1 MARETKVG
9 LLAGLAFIICFAI
22 ILANRGRQDPPVPP
36 RSQLTDGG
44 ASVPS
49 AVQQTAT
56 RVGLNPSEHQRQS
69 TNGRLVPPTST
80 PPEAAVARLDRPTS
94 NPSATSGADLL
105 LPESGAGGA
114 RPIAGNLVDGG
125 TSAGNQPAERALTS
139 HAQDDLARR
148 QELERLLRGSG
159 QGLGIPGSDSTTNGG
174 LNPQS
179 GTPPAP
185 VSSTKS
191 VQYTVA
197 PGDTL
202 SKIALAHF
210 GNKSRTSVN
219 TIFDANRSTLAS
231 PDDLKAGLVLSLP
244 VVEGMVRLVKSE
256 PPKVSSPTS
265 SKTEEAK
272 NHPTKKSAE
281 QPAATYRW
289 YQVKKND
296 RYSSIAREQL
306 GNAGRWRELHELNK
320 DKFPN
325 PQSIRE
331 GVRIK
336 LPAAKVLASAEGRR

>member
-22 ILANRGRQDPPVPP
+22 ILANRGRQDPPAPP
-36 RSQLTDGG
+36 RSYLTDGG
-44 ASVPS
+44 ANVPG
-49 AVQQTAT
+49 AVQQTAS
-56 RVGLNPSEHQRQS
+56 RAGPNPSEPDRRS
-69 TNGRLVPPTST
+69 PNGRLVPPTST
-80 PPEAAVARLDRPTS
+80 PPEAVVARLDRPTS
-94 NPSATSGADLL
+94 NPPATSGADLL
-105 LPESGAGGA
+105 LPESLAGGIS
-114 RPIAGNLVDGG
+114 PIVGNLIDGG
-125 TSAGNQPAERALTS
+125 ASAGHQAAERALTS
-139 HAQDDLARR
+139 RTQDDLVRR
-148 QELERLLRGSG
+148 QELERR
-159 QGLGIPGSDSTTNGG
+159 LGIPEPDSTTNGG
-174 LNPQS
+174 PNPQS
-179 GTPPAP
+179 GSPPQP
-185 VSSTKS
+185 GSTTKS
-191 VQYTVA
+191 VPYTVA

-219 TIFDANRSTLAS
+219 AIFDFNRSTLAS

-244 VVEGMVRLVKSE
+244 IVEGMVRLVKSD
-256 PPKVSSPTS
+256 PPKANAPTP

-272 NHPTKKSAE
+272 SRATKKSAE
-281 QPAATYRW
+281 PTSATYRW

-296 RYSSIAREQL
+296 RYASIAREQL
-306 GNAGRWRELHELNK
+306 GDAGRWRELHELNK

>member
-1 MARETKVG
+1 
-9 LLAGLAFIICFAI
+9 
-22 ILANRGRQDPPVPP
+22 
-36 RSQLTDGG
+36 
-44 ASVPS
+44 
-49 AVQQTAT
+49 
-56 RVGLNPSEHQRQS
+56 
-69 TNGRLVPPTST
+69 
-80 PPEAAVARLDRPTS
+80 
-94 NPSATSGADLL
+94 
-105 LPESGAGGA
+105 
-114 RPIAGNLVDGG
+114 
-125 TSAGNQPAERALTS
+125 
-139 HAQDDLARR
+139 
-148 QELERLLRGSG
+148 
-159 QGLGIPGSDSTTNGG
+159 
-174 LNPQS
+174 
-179 GTPPAP
+179 
-185 VSSTKS
+185 

-244 VVEGMVRLVKSE
+244 VVEGMVRLVNSE
-256 PPKVSSPTS
+256 PPKASSPKS

-281 QPAATYRW
+281 PRAATYRW

-306 GNAGRWRELHELNK
+306 GDAGRWRELHELNK